1 MGRLLATVLRLMPSY
16 LRLLIS
22 GLSAETAPTRP
33 DSRPMMAAPS
43 ARNPRPNLLALVF
56 RPRSWSAC
64 PRYFSL
70 ASSW

>member
-22 GLSAETAPTRP
+22 ELSVEAAPTGP
-33 DSRPMMAAPS
+33 ESSPMMAAPS
-43 ARNPRPNLLALVF
+43 ARNPRPYLLALDF

-64 PRYFSL
+64 PRCFSL